1 MQDSK
6 DQDVATVTSIEDNVF
21 TLLSAAQARTNLVAR
36 TPKNWMLGEPLAALF
51 QLLEIP
57 GTLLLAPSSTRVFGD
72 LE

>member
-6 DQDVATVTSIEDNVF
+6 DQNVATVTSIEDNVF
-21 TLLSAAQARTNLVAR
+21 TLLSAAQARTNLVER

-51 QLLEIP
+51 QLIKKP
-57 GTLLLAPSSTRVFGD
+57 GTLLLDPSTTRGLGD